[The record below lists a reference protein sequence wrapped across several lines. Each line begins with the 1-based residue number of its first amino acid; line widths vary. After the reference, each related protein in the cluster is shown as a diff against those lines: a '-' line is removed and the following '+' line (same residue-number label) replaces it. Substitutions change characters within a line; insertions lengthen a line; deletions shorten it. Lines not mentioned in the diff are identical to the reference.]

1 MGFRGLVIFLLVGHQ
16 LRVGEL
22 AAKVF
27 ITGFDLFQAIQ
38 HGKVPF
44 RAPGARSTFV
54 FGAKQEKRSRR
65 GAPLG
70 KSVPERN
77 RIGDAMNHLS
87 DFIRFGRRCIS
98 MGT

>member
-1 MGFRGLVIFLLVGHQ
+1 MRLGGLVIFLLVGYQ

-22 AAKVF
+22 ASKVF
-27 ITGFDLFQAIQ
+27 ITGFNLFQAIQ

-54 FGAKQEKRSRR
+54 FGAKQEKRNRR

-70 KSVPERN
+70 KSVPDRN
-77 RIGDAMNHLS
+77 RIGDAMNHFTY
-87 DFIRFGRRCIS
+87 FIRFGRPCIS